1 MFTNIPY
8 LKNNPHLLI
17 LFLTIF
23 VVLTIGLVDE
33 NLLGYYLGTIAALSS
48 DPFVFLPALVVGLIT
63 PYNRLIKILVIATP
77 LVTILVSFIV
87 MEWSG
92 RFNLEA
98 TFIRGVGFILE
109 VHLVNA
115 IYLFIKR
122 TVRNE

>member
-1 MFTNIPY
+1 MFTNVPF

-17 LFLTIF
+17 LFLTLF

-122 TVRNE
+122 TVRHE

>member
-1 MFTNIPY
+1 MFTDVPS
-8 LKNNPHLLI
+8 LKNNPHSLI
-17 LFLTIF
+17 LFLTLF

-48 DPFVFLPALVVGLIT
+48 DPFVIMPALIIGLIT
-63 PYNRLIKILVIATP
+63 PYNRLIKILVITTP
-77 LVTILVSFIV
+77 LVAILVSLLV

-115 IYLFIKR
+115 IYLFIKKIGR
-122 TVRNE
+122 KK

>member
-1 MFTNIPY
+1 MFTNVPS
-8 LKNNPHLLI
+8 LKNNPHLVV
-17 LFLTIF
+17 LFLTLF

-48 DPFVFLPALVVGLIT
+48 DPFVFLPALLIGLIT
-63 PYNRLIKILVIATP
+63 PYSRLIKILVIATP

-115 IYLFIKR
+115 IYLLIKKTGR
-122 TVRNE
+122 HK

>member
-1 MFTNIPY
+1 MFTNVPF

-17 LFLTIF
+17 LFLTLF

>member
-1 MFTNIPY
+1 MFTNVPS

-17 LFLTIF
+17 LFLTLF

-48 DPFVFLPALVVGLIT
+48 DPFVFLPALLIGLIT
-63 PYNRLIKILVIATP
+63 PYSRLIKILVIATP

-115 IYLFIKR
+115 IYLLIKKTGR
-122 TVRNE
+122 YK